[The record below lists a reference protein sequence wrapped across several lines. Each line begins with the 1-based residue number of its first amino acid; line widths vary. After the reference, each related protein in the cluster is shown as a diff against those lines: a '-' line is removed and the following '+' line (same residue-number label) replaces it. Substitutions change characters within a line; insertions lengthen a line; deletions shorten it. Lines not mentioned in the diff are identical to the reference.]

1 MTHQIRLS
9 PPMMTS
15 FPHLPSSLFQTGSPP
30 WKYDEWIE
38 SFHRNQAGA
47 PERKARAI
55 FLVPFNLFFPLP
67 QVKHAKRWGSIF
79 NLGQNHP
86 QATWPKTIFMG
97 CKILHS
103 FATARERERER
114 DRTRRMAYNLKLLI
128 KFLYPGEIENLRG
141 ATRTWGWGSGALGGR
156 RGVLC
161 ARGTH
166 ILARGWSFLVLLEEL
181 WGKIIIATM

>member
-1 MTHQIRLS
+1 
-9 PPMMTS
+9 MTS
-15 FPHLPSSLFQTGSPP
+15 ESKAFIVIRREPRKEKRAQFSSFRSTFFSPSRRSSTPRGGG
-30 WKYDEWIE
+30 
-38 SFHRNQAGA
+38 AGGGM
-47 PERKARAI
+47 
-55 FLVPFNLFFPLP
+55 V
-67 QVKHAKRWGSIF
+67 IF

-103 FATARERERER
+103 FATARERER

-166 ILARGWSFLVLLEEL
+166 ILARG
-181 WGKIIIATM
+181 